1 MMETVI
7 EFYDAISGDA
17 RIGCSHISL
26 YMALLY
32 LSSISG
38 GSSPLIVY
46 REQILCRARISR
58 RTFNKCMA
66 DMVRYGYISY
76 EPSFDP
82 KKGSRVFLKRL

>member
-1 MMETVI
+1 MMVAVI
-7 EFYDAISGDA
+7 EFYDAISGDE

-26 YMALLY
+26 YVTLLY
-32 LSSISG
+32 LSSVSG
-38 GSSPLIVY
+38 GCSPLIVY

-66 DMVRYGYISY
+66 DLVSYGYISY

-82 KKGSRVFLKRL
+82 QKGSRVVLKKL